1 MSTTADHTLPAP
13 VSHGELPPL
22 ENGDHLDQKTFH
34 ARYEAMPDDVKAEL
48 IGGVVYMT
56 AALRRTHGRF
66 HGLMMHWLH
75 SYEDSTP
82 GVETYD
88 NATTIMADDSEPQ
101 PDACLIVHPDRG
113 GQMRFTEDDYLE
125 GAAEWVG
132 EVATSTD
139 SYDLHSKKRDYERAG
154 VREYVVVAARQEK
167 ILWFVR
173 HDGRFVEKTL
183 DEDGCYRSSVFP
195 GLWLDPDALL
205 RLDSNRLLDVLQ
217 RGLAS
222 DEHSRFVRQLSGQG
236 GDRS

>member
-1 MSTTADHTLPAP
+1 MSTTTNHSLRAA
-13 VSHGELPPL
+13 VSRAGLPPL
-22 ENGDHLDQKTFH
+22 EAGDHLDQKTFH

-56 AALRRTHGRF
+56 AALRRAHGRF

-82 GVETYD
+82 GVEAYD

-125 GAAEWVG
+125 GAAEWAG
-132 EVATSTD
+132 EVATSTE

-154 VREYVVVAARQEK
+154 VREYVVVAARQEEVF
-167 ILWFVR
+167 WFVLR
-173 HDGRFVEKTL
+173 DGHFMEKTL

-195 GLWLDPDALL
+195 GLWLDPVALL
-205 RLDSNRLLDVLQ
+205 RLDSKRLLEVLQ
-217 RGLAS
+217 RGLAT
-222 DEHSRFVRQLSGQG
+222 DEHSRFVRQLSEQG
-236 GDRS
+236 PDAS